1 MTVLDLLTR
10 AAQELNLFDAGT
22 ALEANDAAFIFDLAN
37 DFLDGLKTQGL
48 SVSQVTRQTFVISA
62 GVQSYA
68 VGIGATVNLDR
79 PVNPDAIVNIGYLDT
94 ATTPNTEIL
103 TGGPI
108 DLATY
113 TAIPQKTLA
122 GTYPARWYYDPTTPT
137 GTLKPYPVPNIPL
150 TGVIYGPTLLAEF
163 TSLSQTLTLVP
174 GTRRFLRTAIAL
186 EIADAYEKTPSQE
199 LKEKAREARADFKR
213 ANQRI
218 EDMVLWPSGQYDIYS
233 DTYLR

>member
-1 MTVLDLLTR
+1 LKSTSEVWMAAAYNNGGSRPSSTTSALRWTV
-10 AAQELNLFDAGT
+10 GT
-22 ALEANDAAFIFDLAN
+22 
-37 DFLDGLKTQGL
+37 
-48 SVSQVTRQTFVISA
+48 
-62 GVQSYA
+62 
-68 VGIGATVNLDR
+68 
-79 PVNPDAIVNIGYLDT
+79 P
-94 ATTPNTEIL
+94 
-103 TGGPI
+103 
-108 DLATY
+108 
-113 TAIPQKTLA
+113 
-122 GTYPARWYYDPTTPT
+122 GTYDATTPT

-163 TSLSQTLTLVP
+163 TSPSQTLTLVP

-186 EIADAYEKTPSQE
+186 EIADAYEKQPSQE